1 MISNNSKITLGL
13 MFKPVLYWHSGSK
26 CAKFGKFN
34 SPEIFEVLESEF
46 GLEIPVDSIF
56 YGDSR
61 VTTWLKKAL
70 EKLDNSLKVKVEK
83 CVQ

>member
-1 MISNNSKITLGL
+1 
-13 MFKPVLYWHSGSK
+13 MF
-26 CAKFGKFN
+26 
-34 SPEIFEVLESEF
+34 EILENEF
-46 GLEIPVDSIF
+46 GLEIPVDSIC

-61 VTTWLKKAL
+61 VTIWLKKAL